1 MDKRTQELNNAL
13 GDPNEKDD
21 EMENESP
28 DNEEE
33 KDEEEKEDEGEKDDE
48 ESEEEEGGDD
58 DKGKKDD
65 EEEDEEEDEEDK
77 DKPKIKNPSR
87 WHGTSRED
95 VIREIEAME
104 GKKGKGE
111 GDDKDKKKEKE
122 TDKKKTRVGKIEIPS
137 NEELSKMTPAQF
149 AEWVLK
155 HIQSQVDSTVQERS
169 AVQQSVAQ
177 EIREAK
183 KDHPLLKTNAEYR
196 ELVLA
201 LIDNAAQKGVHMP
214 LKEACAKVDAFSGT
228 AKGETTTTEKER
240 TRLKKAKAVVERGG
254 GSSASPDD
262 GKGAETK
269 RLESVFGT
277 GGSKSPL
284 GGLGV

>member
-28 DNEEE
+28 DDEEE
-33 KDEEEKEDEGEKDDE
+33 KDEEGEESEDEDDE
-48 ESEEEEGGDD
+48 EEGDD
-58 DKGKKDD
+58 KKDKKDD
-65 EEEDEEEDEEDK
+65 EEEEDDEEEGEDDK
-77 DKPKIKNPSR
+77 DKPKIKNPER
-87 WHGTSRED
+87 WHGKSRED
-95 VIREIEAME
+95 VIREIESME
-104 GKKGKGE
+104 GKKGKAE
-111 GDDKDKKKEKE
+111 GDDKKKE
-122 TDKKKTRVGKIEIPS
+122 TDKKKTKVGKIEIPS
-137 NEELSKMTPAQF
+137 NEELSKMSPAQF
-149 AEWVLK
+149 AEWVIK

>member
-1 MDKRTQELNNAL
+1 
-13 GDPNEKDD
+13 
-21 EMENESP
+21 
-28 DNEEE
+28 
-33 KDEEEKEDEGEKDDE
+33 
-48 ESEEEEGGDD
+48 
-58 DKGKKDD
+58 
-65 EEEDEEEDEEDK
+65 
-77 DKPKIKNPSR
+77 
-87 WHGTSRED
+87 
-95 VIREIEAME
+95 ME

-111 GDDKDKKKEKE
+111 GDDKKREKE
-122 TDKKKTRVGKIEIPS
+122 TDKKKTKVGKIEIPS
-137 NEELSKMTPAQF
+137 NEELSKMSPAQF
-149 AEWVLK
+149 AEWVIK

>member
-28 DNEEE
+28 DDEEE
-33 KDEEEKEDEGEKDDE
+33 KDEEGEESEDEDDE
-48 ESEEEEGGDD
+48 EEGDD
-58 DKGKKDD
+58 KKDKKDD
-65 EEEDEEEDEEDK
+65 EEEEDDEEEGEDDK
-77 DKPKIKNPSR
+77 DKPKIKNPER
-87 WHGTSRED
+87 WHGKSRED
-95 VIREIEAME
+95 VIREIESME

-111 GDDKDKKKEKE
+111 GDDKKKE
-122 TDKKKTRVGKIEIPS
+122 TDKKKTKVGKIEIPS
-137 NEELSKMTPAQF
+137 NEELSKMSPAQF

>member
-28 DNEEE
+28 DDEEE
-33 KDEEEKEDEGEKDDE
+33 KDEEGEESEDEDDE
-48 ESEEEEGGDD
+48 EEGDD
-58 DKGKKDD
+58 KKDKKDD
-65 EEEDEEEDEEDK
+65 EEEEDDEEEGEDDK
-77 DKPKIKNPSR
+77 DKPKIKNPER
-87 WHGTSRED
+87 WHGKSRED
-95 VIREIEAME
+95 VIREIESME

-111 GDDKDKKKEKE
+111 GDDKKKEKE
-122 TDKKKTRVGKIEIPS
+122 TDKKKTKVGKIEIPS
-137 NEELSKMTPAQF
+137 NEELSKMSPAQF

>member
-21 EMENESP
+21 EMENELP
-28 DNEEE
+28 DDEEE
-33 KDEEEKEDEGEKDDE
+33 KDEEEKDEKDEEENEEGEEETEDKD
-48 ESEEEEGGDD
+48 
-58 DKGKKDD
+58 KKDD
-65 EEEDEEEDEEDK
+65 EEEDYEEEGEEEDK
-77 DKPKIKNPSR
+77 DKPKIKNPER
-87 WHGTSRED
+87 WHGKSRED
-95 VIREIEAME
+95 VIREIESIE
-104 GKKGKGE
+104 NKKGKGE
-111 GDDKDKKKEKE
+111 DDDKKKE
-122 TDKKKTRVGKIEIPS
+122 TDKKKTKVGKIEIPS
-137 NEELSKMTPAQF
+137 NEELSKMSPAQF
-149 AEWVLK
+149 AEWVIK

>member
-13 GDPNEKDD
+13 GDPNEKDE
-21 EMENESP
+21 EMENELP
-28 DNEEE
+28 DDEEE
-33 KDEEEKEDEGEKDDE
+33 KDEEEKEEEDEKDEDE
-48 ESEEEEGGDD
+48 AEEEGDD
-58 DKGKKDD
+58 DKDKKDD
-65 EEEDEEEDEEDK
+65 EEKDEEEGEEDK
-77 DKPKIKNPSR
+77 DKPKIKNPER
-87 WHGTSRED
+87 WHGKSRED
-95 VIREIEAME
+95 VIREIEAIE
-104 GKKGKGE
+104 NKKGKGE
-111 GDDKDKKKEKE
+111 GDDKKKDKE
-122 TDKKKTRVGKIEIPS
+122 TDKKKTKVGKIEIPS

-228 AKGETTTTEKER
+228 AKGETTTTDKER

>member
-1 MDKRTQELNNAL
+1 MDKRTQELNSAL
-13 GDPNEKDD
+13 GDPNENDD
-21 EMENESP
+21 EMENELP
-28 DNEEE
+28 D
-33 KDEEEKEDEGEKDDE
+33 DEEEKDDE
-48 ESEEEEGGDD
+48 EEEEGDETEDD
-58 DKGKKDD
+58 EKEEDA
-65 EEEDEEEDEEDK
+65 EEEDEEEGKKKDDEGKDDEK
-77 DKPKIKNPSR
+77 DKPKIKDPAR
-87 WHGTSRED
+87 WHGKSRED
-95 VIREIEAME
+95 VIREIESIE
-104 GKKGKGE
+104 SKKETKKE
-111 GDDKDKKKEKE
+111 DDGKKKE
-122 TDKKKTRVGKIEIPS
+122 TGKKKDKGDDIEIPS
-137 NEELSKMTPAQF
+137 NEELAKMSPKEFVQ
-149 AEWVLK
+149 WVLK
-155 HIQSQVDSTVQERS
+155 HISSKVDTTVQERT

-183 KDHPLLKTNAEYR
+183 KDHPLLKTSAEYR

-254 GSSASPDD
+254 GSSASPDE
-262 GKGAETK
+262 GKGGEAK

-284 GGLGV
+284 GGLGI

>member
-13 GDPNEKDD
+13 GDPNENDE
-21 EMENESP
+21 EMENESA
-28 DNEEE
+28 DDEE
-33 KDEEEKEDEGEKDDE
+33 KDEEEKEEEGEEDE
-48 ESEEEEGGDD
+48 DETEEEEEGADD
-58 DKGKKDD
+58 EDKKDDD
-65 EEEDEEEDEEDK
+65 EEEGEEDK
-77 DKPKIKNPSR
+77 DKPKIKNPER
-87 WHGTSRED
+87 WHGKSRED
-95 VIREIEAME
+95 VIREIEAIE
-104 GKKGKGE
+104 NKKGKGE
-111 GDDKDKKKEKE
+111 GDDKKKDKE
-122 TDKKKTRVGKIEIPS
+122 TDKKKTKVGKIEIPS
-137 NEELSKMTPAQF
+137 NEELSKMSPAQF
-149 AEWVLK
+149 VEWVLK
-155 HIQSQVDSTVQERS
+155 HIQSQVDTTVQERS
-169 AVQQSVAQ
+169 AVQQSVSQ

-183 KDHPLLKTNAEYR
+183 KDHPLLKTSAEYR

-228 AKGETTTTEKER
+228 AKGETTTTDKER

>member
-1 MDKRTQELNNAL
+1 MDKRTQELNSAL
-13 GDPNEKDD
+13 GDPNENDD
-21 EMENESP
+21 EMENELP
-28 DNEEE
+28 D
-33 KDEEEKEDEGEKDDE
+33 DEEEKDDE
-48 ESEEEEGGDD
+48 EEEEGDETEDD
-58 DKGKKDD
+58 EKEEDA
-65 EEEDEEEDEEDK
+65 EEEDEEEGKKKDDEGKDDEK
-77 DKPKIKNPSR
+77 DKPKIKDPAR
-87 WHGTSRED
+87 WHGKSRED
-95 VIREIEAME
+95 VIREIESIE
-104 GKKGKGE
+104 SKKETKKE
-111 GDDKDKKKEKE
+111 DDGKKKE
-122 TDKKKTRVGKIEIPS
+122 TGKKKDKEDDIEIPS
-137 NEELSKMTPAQF
+137 NEELAKMSPKEFVQ
-149 AEWVLK
+149 WVLK
-155 HIQSQVDSTVQERS
+155 HISSKVDTTVQERT

-183 KDHPLLKTNAEYR
+183 KDHPLLKTSAEYR

-254 GSSASPDD
+254 GSSASPDE
-262 GKGAETK
+262 GKGGEAK

-284 GGLGV
+284 GGLGI

>member
-1 MDKRTQELNNAL
+1 M
-13 GDPNEKDD
+13 
-21 EMENESP
+21 
-28 DNEEE
+28 
-33 KDEEEKEDEGEKDDE
+33 
-48 ESEEEEGGDD
+48 
-58 DKGKKDD
+58 
-65 EEEDEEEDEEDK
+65 
-77 DKPKIKNPSR
+77 
-87 WHGTSRED
+87 
-95 VIREIEAME
+95 
-104 GKKGKGE
+104 
-111 GDDKDKKKEKE
+111 
-122 TDKKKTRVGKIEIPS
+122 
-137 NEELSKMTPAQF
+137 
-149 AEWVLK
+149 
-155 HIQSQVDSTVQERS
+155 QERS

>member
-1 MDKRTQELNNAL
+1 MDKRTQELNSAL
-13 GDPNEKDD
+13 GDPNENDD
-21 EMENESP
+21 EMENELP
-28 DNEEE
+28 DDEEE
-33 KDEEEKEDEGEKDDE
+33 KDDEK
-48 ESEEEEGGDD
+48 EEEGDETEDD
-58 DKGKKDD
+58 EKEEDA
-65 EEEDEEEDEEDK
+65 EEEDEEEGKKKDDEGKDDEK
-77 DKPKIKNPSR
+77 DKPKIKDPAR
-87 WHGTSRED
+87 WHGKSRED
-95 VIREIEAME
+95 VIREIESIE
-104 GKKGKGE
+104 SKKETKKEDDGKK
-111 GDDKDKKKEKE
+111 KE
-122 TDKKKTRVGKIEIPS
+122 TDKKKDKEDDIEIPS
-137 NEELSKMTPAQF
+137 NEELAKMSPKEFVQ
-149 AEWVLK
+149 WVLK
-155 HIQSQVDSTVQERS
+155 HISSKVDTTVQERT

-183 KDHPLLKTNAEYR
+183 KDHPLLKTSAEYR

-254 GSSASPDD
+254 GSSASPDE
-262 GKGAETK
+262 GKGGEAK

-284 GGLGV
+284 GGLGI

>member
-1 MDKRTQELNNAL
+1 MDKRTQELNSAL

-28 DNEEE
+28 DDEEE
-33 KDEEEKEDEGEKDDE
+33 KDEEGEESEDEDDE
-48 ESEEEEGGDD
+48 EEGDD
-58 DKGKKDD
+58 KKDKKDD
-65 EEEDEEEDEEDK
+65 EEEEDDEEEGEDDK
-77 DKPKIKNPSR
+77 DKPKIKNPER
-87 WHGTSRED
+87 WHGKSRED
-95 VIREIEAME
+95 VIREIESME

-111 GDDKDKKKEKE
+111 GDDKKKEKE
-122 TDKKKTRVGKIEIPS
+122 TDKKKTKVGKIEIPS
-137 NEELSKMTPAQF
+137 NEELSKMSPAQF
-149 AEWVLK
+149 AEWVIK

>member
-1 MDKRTQELNNAL
+1 
-13 GDPNEKDD
+13 
-21 EMENESP
+21 
-28 DNEEE
+28 E
-33 KDEEEKEDEGEKDDE
+33 KDEEGEEDEDE
-48 ESEEEEGGDD
+48 VEEEEGD
-58 DKGKKDD
+58 DKKDKKDEEEEDD
-65 EEEDEEEDEEDK
+65 EEE
-77 DKPKIKNPSR
+77 DKPKIKNPER
-87 WHGTSRED
+87 WHGKSRED
-95 VIREIEAME
+95 VIREIESME

-111 GDDKDKKKEKE
+111 GDDKKKE
-122 TDKKKTRVGKIEIPS
+122 TDKKKTEVGKIEIPS
-137 NEELSKMTPAQF
+137 NEELSKMSPAQF

-228 AKGETTTTEKER
+228 AKGETTTTDKER

-269 RLESVFGT
+269 RLENVFGT

>member
-1 MDKRTQELNNAL
+1 MDKRTQELNSAL
-13 GDPNEKDD
+13 GDPNENDD
-21 EMENESP
+21 EMENELP
-28 DNEEE
+28 D
-33 KDEEEKEDEGEKDDE
+33 DEEEKDDE
-48 ESEEEEGGDD
+48 EEEEGDETEDD
-58 DKGKKDD
+58 EKEEDA
-65 EEEDEEEDEEDK
+65 EEEDEEEGEKKDDEGKDDEK
-77 DKPKIKNPSR
+77 DKPKIKDPAR
-87 WHGTSRED
+87 WHGKSRED
-95 VIREIEAME
+95 VIREIESIE
-104 GKKGKGE
+104 SKKETKKE
-111 GDDKDKKKEKE
+111 DDGKKKE
-122 TDKKKTRVGKIEIPS
+122 TGKKKDKEDDIEIPS
-137 NEELSKMTPAQF
+137 NEELAKMSPKEFVQ
-149 AEWVLK
+149 WVLK
-155 HIQSQVDSTVQERS
+155 HISSKVDTTVQERT

-183 KDHPLLKTNAEYR
+183 KDHPLLKTSAEYR

-254 GSSASPDD
+254 GSSASPDE
-262 GKGAETK
+262 GKGGEAK

-284 GGLGV
+284 GGLGI

>member
-13 GDPNEKDD
+13 GDPNENDD
-21 EMENESP
+21 EMENELP
-28 DNEEE
+28 
-33 KDEEEKEDEGEKDDE
+33 
-48 ESEEEEGGDD
+48 
-58 DKGKKDD
+58 DD
-65 EEEDEEEDEEDK
+65 EEENDEEEEQEEEDGDDNDEEEGDDEEKGEK
-77 DKPKIKNPSR
+77 DGEEDDEEEGDGGEEGKPKIKNPAR
-87 WHGTSRED
+87 WHGKSRED
-95 VIREIEAME
+95 VIREIEALE
-104 GKKGKGE
+104 SKKGAKGTEVKKKEADKKKGKA
-111 GDDKDKKKEKE
+111 GD
-122 TDKKKTRVGKIEIPS
+122 IEIPS
-137 NEELSKMTPAQF
+137 NEELSKMSPADF
-149 AEWVLK
+149 VAWVLK
-155 HIQSQVDSTVQERS
+155 HIQSQVDSTVQERT
-169 AVQQSVAQ
+169 AVQQSVSQ

-183 KDHPLLKTNAEYR
+183 KDHPLLKTSAEYR

-254 GSSASPDD
+254 GSSASPDE

>member
-21 EMENESP
+21 EMENELP
-28 DNEEE
+28 DDEEEKGEEE
-33 KDEEEKEDEGEKDDE
+33 KDEEGEEDEDE
-48 ESEEEEGGDD
+48 VEEEEGD
-58 DKGKKDD
+58 DKKDKKDEEEEDD
-65 EEEDEEEDEEDK
+65 EEE
-77 DKPKIKNPSR
+77 DKPKIKNPER
-87 WHGTSRED
+87 WHGKSRED
-95 VIREIEAME
+95 VIREIESME

-111 GDDKDKKKEKE
+111 GDDKKKE
-122 TDKKKTRVGKIEIPS
+122 TDKKKTEVGKIEIPS
-137 NEELSKMTPAQF
+137 NEELSKMSPAQF

-228 AKGETTTTEKER
+228 AKGETTTTDKER

-269 RLESVFGT
+269 RLENVFGT

>member
-33 KDEEEKEDEGEKDDE
+33 KDEEEKDEEGEEDEDE
-48 ESEEEEGGDD
+48 AEEEEGD
-58 DKGKKDD
+58 DKKDKKDEEEEDD
-65 EEEDEEEDEEDK
+65 EEEGEDDK
-77 DKPKIKNPSR
+77 DKPKIKNPER
-87 WHGTSRED
+87 WHGKSRED
-95 VIREIEAME
+95 VIREIESME

-111 GDDKDKKKEKE
+111 GDDKKKE
-122 TDKKKTRVGKIEIPS
+122 TDKKKTKVGKIEIPS
-137 NEELSKMTPAQF
+137 NEELSKMSPAQF

>member
-1 MDKRTQELNNAL
+1 MDKRTQELNSAL

-33 KDEEEKEDEGEKDDE
+33 KDEEEKDEEGEEDEDE
-48 ESEEEEGGDD
+48 AEEEEGD
-58 DKGKKDD
+58 DKKDKKDEEEEDD
-65 EEEDEEEDEEDK
+65 EEEGEDDK
-77 DKPKIKNPSR
+77 DKPKIKNPER
-87 WHGTSRED
+87 WHGKSRED
-95 VIREIEAME
+95 VIREIESME
-104 GKKGKGE
+104 GKKGKAE
-111 GDDKDKKKEKE
+111 GDDKKKEI
-122 TDKKKTRVGKIEIPS
+122 DKKKTKVGKIEIPS
-137 NEELSKMTPAQF
+137 NEELSKMSPAQF
-149 AEWVLK
+149 AEWVIK

>member
-21 EMENESP
+21 EMENESAEE
-28 DNEEE
+28 EEE
-33 KDEEEKEDEGEKDDE
+33 KDEEEKDEEGE
-48 ESEEEEGGDD
+48 ESEEETEEEEEGAD
-58 DKGKKDD
+58 DKDKKDD
-65 EEEDEEEDEEDK
+65 EEEGEEEGEEDK
-77 DKPKIKNPSR
+77 DKPKIKNPER
-87 WHGTSRED
+87 WHGKSRED
-95 VIREIEAME
+95 VIREIESIE
-104 GKKGKGE
+104 NKKGKGE
-111 GDDKDKKKEKE
+111 GDDKKKDKE
-122 TDKKKTRVGKIEIPS
+122 TDKKKTKVGKIEIPS
-137 NEELSKMTPAQF
+137 NEELSKMSPAQF
-149 AEWVLK
+149 VEWVLK
-155 HIQSQVDSTVQERS
+155 HIQSQVDTTVQERS
-169 AVQQSVAQ
+169 AVQQSVSQ

-183 KDHPLLKTNAEYR
+183 KDHPLLKTSAEYR

-228 AKGETTTTEKER
+228 GKGETTTTDKER

-262 GKGAETK
+262 GKGGETK